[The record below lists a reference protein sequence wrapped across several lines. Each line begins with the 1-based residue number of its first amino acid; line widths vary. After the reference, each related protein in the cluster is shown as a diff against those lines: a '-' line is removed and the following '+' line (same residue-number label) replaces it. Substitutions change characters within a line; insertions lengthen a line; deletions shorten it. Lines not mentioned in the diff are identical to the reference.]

1 MILNNLN
8 LDSLRTFVMTQDLG
22 GFGRAAERL
31 LRTPSA
37 ISLQMKRL
45 QEEVGVPLFR
55 KEGRKTLLT
64 EQGEIALQYARRM
77 LELNDEMI
85 DTLRGSSLAGVVR
98 IGFGQDFMDNVLP
111 LAIARFNA
119 LYPLVKLEVTVD
131 VGQVLLQKIDSGDLD
146 VVLTLGGAQKKTG
159 RLLSEL
165 PLHWIASPSFRDRVR
180 QPLPLALFSP
190 PCGCQT
196 PGLEAL
202 EKAGRPWRV
211 AMTSP
216 SLTGLWAAVSAG
228 LGLTARAEL
237 GLPAD
242 VQTIDLGLPPLGNI
256 PVTLHRRRG
265 LRAPNAI
272 RFAEITEE
280 LTTTY
285 LRSHLNE
292 KRPGTVRSYAAVGMD
307 GIQAKDTPTRRSTVS
322 VA

>member
-1 MILNNLN
+1 MLLNNLS
-8 LDSLRTFVMTQDLG
+8 LDSLRTLVITQDLG

-45 QEEVGVPLFR
+45 QEDVGVPLFR
-55 KEGRKTLLT
+55 KQGRKTLLT
-64 EQGEIALQYARRM
+64 EQGEIALRYARRVV
-77 LELNDEMI
+77 ELNDEMI
-85 DTLRGSSLAGVVR
+85 DTLRGSSLSGVVR
-98 IGFGQDFMDNVLP
+98 IGFGQDFLPTVLP
-111 LAIARFNA
+111 MVIARFDA

-131 VGQVLLQKIDSGDLD
+131 VGQVLLQKVDSGDLD
-146 VVLTLGGAQKKTG
+146 VVLTLGGAQKKTAH
-159 RLLSEL
+159 LLSEL

-202 EKAGRPWRV
+202 ERAGRPWRV

-228 LGLTARAEL
+228 LGLTTRPEL
-237 GLPAD
+237 GLPED
-242 VQTIDLGLPPLGNI
+242 VRTIDFGLPPLGNI
-256 PVTLHRRRG
+256 PITLHRRRG
-265 LRAPNAI
+265 LRAPNAM

-280 LTTTY
+280 LVATY
-285 LRSHLNE
+285 LRSHLSK
-292 KRPGTVRSYAAVGMD
+292 KRPGTVRPFATAGMD
-307 GIQAKDTPTRRSTVS
+307 DSQAEGTPAWRSTVS
-322 VA
+322 TV

>member
-1 MILNNLN
+1 MLLNNLS
-8 LDSLRTFVMTQDLG
+8 LDSLRTLVMTQDLG

-55 KEGRKTLLT
+55 KQGRKTLLT
-64 EQGEIALQYARRM
+64 EQGEIALQYARKV

-98 IGFGQDFMDNVLP
+98 IGFGQDFMGNVLP

-131 VGQVLLQKIDSGDLD
+131 VGQVLLQKVDSGDLD
-146 VVLTLGGAQKKTG
+146 VVLTLGGAQKKTAH
-159 RLLSEL
+159 LLSEL

-180 QPLPLALFSP
+180 QPLPLALFNP

-202 EKAGRPWRV
+202 ERAGRPWRV

-228 LGLTARAEL
+228 LGLTTRADL

-242 VQTIDLGLPPLGNI
+242 VQMIDIGLPALGNI
-256 PVTLHRRRG
+256 PIVLHRRRS
-265 LRAPNAI
+265 LRAPNAM

-280 LTTTY
+280 LVAAY
-285 LRSHLNE
+285 LRSRLGEN
-292 KRPGTVRSYAAVGMD
+292 RLGTAPFSAAVRTD
-307 GIQAKDTPTRRSTVS
+307 GSQAEGASAYRSTVS
-322 VA
+322 AA

>member
-1 MILNNLN
+1 MVPNNLS
-8 LDSLRTFVMTQDLG
+8 LDSLRTLVITQDLD
-22 GFGRAAERL
+22 GFGRASERL

-55 KEGRKTLLT
+55 RQGRKTLLT
-64 EQGEIALQYARRM
+64 EQGEIAVRYARRV

-85 DTLRGSSLAGVVR
+85 DTLRGSSLSGVVR
-98 IGFGQDFMDNVLP
+98 IGFGQDFLATVLP
-111 LAIARFNA
+111 MVIARFNA

-131 VGQVLLQKIDSGDLD
+131 VGQVLLQKVDSGDLD
-146 VVLTLGGAQKKTG
+146 VVLTLGGAQKKTAH
-159 RLLSEL
+159 LLSEL

-202 EKAGRPWRV
+202 ERAGRPWRV

-228 LGLTARAEL
+228 LGLTTRAEL
-237 GLPAD
+237 GLPED
-242 VQTIDLGLPPLGNI
+242 VRTIDLGLPPLGNI
-256 PVTLHRRRG
+256 PITLHRRRG
-265 LRAPNAI
+265 LRAPNAM

-280 LTTTY
+280 LVATY
-285 LRSHLNE
+285 LRSHLSE
-292 KRPGTVRSYAAVGMD
+292 KRPGTVNSCAAVGMD
-307 GIQAKDTPTRRSTVS
+307 GIQAEGASALRSTVS
-322 VA
+322 AA

>member
-1 MILNNLN
+1 MVLNNLN
-8 LDSLRTFVMTQDLG
+8 LDSLRTLVITQDLG
-22 GFGRAAERL
+22 GFGRASERL
-31 LRTPSA
+31 GRTPSA

-55 KEGRKTLLT
+55 KQGRNILLT
-64 EQGEIALQYARRM
+64 EQGEIALRYARRV

-98 IGFGQDFMDNVLP
+98 IGFAQDFAVNVLP
-111 LAIARFNA
+111 LVIARFSA

-131 VGQVLLQKIDSGDLD
+131 VGQVLIQAIDSGDLD
-146 VVLTLGGAQKKTG
+146 LALTLGGAQKKTAH
-159 RLLSEL
+159 LLSEL

-202 EKAGRPWRV
+202 ERAGRPWRV

-228 LGLTARAEL
+228 LGLTTRAEL
-237 GLPAD
+237 GLPTD
-242 VQTIDLGLPPLGNI
+242 VQTLDLGLPPLGNI
-256 PVTLHRRRG
+256 SVVLHRRRN
-265 LRAPNAI
+265 LRTPNAM

-280 LTTTY
+280 LVATY
-285 LRSHLNE
+285 LRS
-292 KRPGTVRSYAAVGMD
+292 
-307 GIQAKDTPTRRSTVS
+307 RRSNS
-322 VA
+322 